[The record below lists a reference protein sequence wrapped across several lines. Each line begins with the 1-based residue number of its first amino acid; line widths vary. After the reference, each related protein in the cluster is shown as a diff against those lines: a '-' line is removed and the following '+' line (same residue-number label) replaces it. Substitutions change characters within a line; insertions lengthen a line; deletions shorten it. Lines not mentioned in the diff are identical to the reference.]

1 VLVNIVKDLVILAL
15 YWNRFVTK
23 KRFKV
28 GQTVHP
34 VGFSLGVYRD
44 WFARWFTRDSY
55 GKQIIEDLII
65 RRFINAFL
73 NKADIARVKIEKMG
87 NNIRVI
93 LFSGRPGTIIG
104 KKG

>member
-1 VLVNIVKDLVILAL
+1 
-15 YWNRFVTK
+15 
-23 KRFKV
+23 V

-73 NKADIARVKIEKMG
+73 NKADIARVK
-87 NNIRVI
+87 
-93 LFSGRPGTIIG
+93 
-104 KKG
+104 